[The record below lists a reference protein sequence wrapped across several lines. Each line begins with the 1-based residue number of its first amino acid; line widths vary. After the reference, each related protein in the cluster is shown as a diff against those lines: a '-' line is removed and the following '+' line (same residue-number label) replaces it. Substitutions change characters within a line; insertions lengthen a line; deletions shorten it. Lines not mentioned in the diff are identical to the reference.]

1 MTPLS
6 IGSQPNQTSNS
17 RYDSVPRRMTST
29 SVWSPQSEARDIYD
43 ELNDVTETE
52 TRLDDDEMKLW
63 NAVEASAAEVARL
76 STNLSK
82 ACTSL
87 SNHFLADPL
96 DQELTDPLDQELT
109 DLVDQLPTLTGVTGE
124 TSHSFPYTGFNSPS
138 SCVRCNEE
146 TELTSSL
153 NYVTTSVLAKMDDS
167 IFDPQFEKTLSKGV
181 DKIVALTKKR
191 QGSLHPGYHA
201 TNHDGSSQQDQSTEI
216 VLQPPWDIEGLRHV
230 DEEPCEG
237 CWGNTDETYLEEHER
252 GLRLRDQVVAWSE
265 RLASLAKSAGAER
278 DRMRSWKVKRRNSA
292 TSVENK

>member
-1 MTPLS
+1 MTPIS
-6 IGSQPNQTSNS
+6 TGSRIQSQHNQTSNS

-29 SVWSPQSEARDIYD
+29 SMWSSQSGPRDDYD
-43 ELNDVTETE
+43 ELNDVTEME
-52 TRLDDDEMKLW
+52 TRLDDNEMKLW
-63 NAVEASAAEVARL
+63 NAVEASAAEVAWL

-96 DQELTDPLDQELT
+96 ELT

-124 TSHSFPYTGFNSPS
+124 TSHSFPYTGFISPS

-153 NYVTTSVLAKMDDS
+153 NHVTTSFLAKMDDS
-167 IFDPQFEKTLSKGV
+167 IFDPQFKKVLSKGV
-181 DKIVALTKKR
+181 DKIVALTKTR
-191 QGSLHPGYHA
+191 QGSLHPGYKA
-201 TNHDGSSQQDQSTEI
+201 INRDGSSQQDQSTEI

-230 DEEPCEG
+230 DEETCEG

-292 TSVENK
+292 TSVENKRSGV